1 MALNPIPDE
10 FRYLK
15 KLESLNFL
23 KESEK
28 MAAVYWKVEFSKIKR
43 NIPVE
48 ATVSFQWIN
57 SR

>member
-28 MAAVYWKVEFSKIKR
+28 MAAVY
-43 NIPVE
+43 
-48 ATVSFQWIN
+48 
-57 SR
+57 